1 MPGARCSV
9 GLFLPDK
16 GRQTCQE
23 KGPEVTKRNLKTFPV
38 AGGRE
43 VIRQGKVERDLGL
56 KGLAGDVLE
65 LVFHS
70 KGAKRS
76 LQSILV

>member
-1 MPGARCSV
+1 M
-9 GLFLPDK
+9 
-16 GRQTCQE
+16 
-23 KGPEVTKRNLKTFPV
+23 TKRNLKMFPV
-38 AGGRE
+38 AGGKE
-43 VIRQGKVERDLGL
+43 VMRQGKVERGLGL

-76 LQSILV
+76 LQSNLV